1 MPDPI
6 VTTAATRP
14 IAPPVPK
21 PQPTPQ
27 ALIAHVLRR
36 TTFGPFPG
44 QVEALLPLGASG
56 VVDRILKAPAMATA
70 PAPPVT
76 DDSSHAPIDWWL
88 DRMAN
93 PAAGI
98 HERMAWFWH
107 GHLTTSHSK
116 VFRWKMEFPQHLLIR
131 ANALGNFRTLLQ
143 KITIDPAMLIY
154 LDGAWSDSDA
164 PNENYSRELMELFCL
179 GRGHYTQADVE
190 AGARALAGYW
200 VDWTAGTSGFHD
212 YAALSAPVTYLGK
225 PVKRAAD
232 VVNTVCDHPACPTWI
247 ATRIYQHLTGGRTSK
262 LLPAWSRAFRAS
274 GMDIR
279 GLVEAIVRHPTFLDG
294 RNTRPRTPVEWVI
307 PAMAALGLTD
317 KDLRRD
323 TLYGMGQLPFYPP
336 NVAGWPSGSRWL
348 SASFAL
354 ARASLAV
361 QTDGISAIAAASDP
375 VAATLKRCSLYEVS
389 TQTRTAL
396 TNAASDVADPG
407 ARATVLLALAV
418 GSPEFALS

>member
-1 MPDPI
+1 MPVPTLSRAPAKP
-6 VTTAATRP
+6 VPTR
-14 IAPPVPK
+14 VPK
-21 PQPTPQ
+21 PAPS
-27 ALIAHVLRR
+27 AEVLIADVLRR
-36 TTFGPFPG
+36 TTFGPFPN
-44 QVEALLPLGASG
+44 QVETLLPLGVHG
-56 VVDRILKAPAMATA
+56 VIEKILATPPVA
-70 PAPPVT
+70 TTPAPPLT

-88 DRMAN
+88 DRMSD

-98 HERMAWFWH
+98 HERMTWFWH
-107 GHLTTSHSK
+107 GHLTTSHDK

-143 KITIDPAMLIY
+143 KVTIDPAMLIY
-154 LDGAWSDSDA
+154 LDGSWSDSDA

-190 AGARALAGYW
+190 AGAKALAGYW
-200 VDWTAGTSGFHD
+200 VDWTTGDHGFHD
-212 YAALSAPVTYLGK
+212 YAALSAPVTYLGAS
-225 PVKRAAD
+225 VKRAPD
-232 VVNTVCDHPACPTWI
+232 VIDTVCDHPACPIWI
-247 ATRIYQHLTGGRTSK
+247 TSRLYSHMTGGTSNKMLRTWARS
-262 LLPAWSRAFRAS
+262 FRSS

-279 GLVEAIVRHPTFLDG
+279 GLVDSVVRHPSFLTA
-294 RNTRPRTPVEWVI
+294 RMTRARTPVEWVI
-307 PAMAALGLTD
+307 PAMAALGLKD

-323 TLYGMGQLPFYPP
+323 TLYNMGQLPFYPP

-361 QTDGISAIAAASDP
+361 QTDGIAMVASASDP
-375 VAATLKRCSLYEVS
+375 VAAALKRCSLYEVS

-396 TNAASDVADPG
+396 TDAASGISHADK
-407 ARATVLLALAV
+407 RATVLLALAV

>member
-1 MPDPI
+1 MPAPTLVRAAPRPGSPPDPK
-6 VTTAATRP
+6 T
-14 IAPPVPK
+14 PPT
-21 PQPTPQ
+21 QQ

-44 QVEALLPLGASG
+44 QVESLLPLGVKG
-56 VVDRILKAPAMATA
+56 VIDKVLKAPAAKTT
-70 PAPPVT
+70 PAPPLT
-76 DDSSHAPIDWWL
+76 DDGSHAPIDWWL

-93 PAAGI
+93 PASGI
-98 HERMAWFWH
+98 HERMTWYWH
-107 GHLTTSHSK
+107 GHLTTSHDK
-116 VFRWKMEFPQHLLIR
+116 VFKWKIEFPQHLLIR
-131 ANALGNFRTLLQ
+131 ANALGNFRTMLQ

-179 GRGHYTQADVE
+179 GRGHYTQTDVE
-190 AGARALAGYW
+190 NGAKALAGYW
-200 VDWTAGTSGFHD
+200 VDWESGSSGFHE
-212 YAALSAPVTYLGK
+212 YAALSAPVTFLGK
-225 PVKRAAD
+225 PAKRAAD
-232 VVNTVCDHPACPTWI
+232 VINTVCDHPACPIWI
-247 ATRIYQHLTGGRTSK
+247 TTKLYRHLTGAKTHKALPTWARSFRT
-262 LLPAWSRAFRAS
+262 S

-279 GLVEAIVRHPTFLDG
+279 LLVETIVRHPSFLEN
-294 RNTRPRTPVEWVI
+294 RNGRPRTPVEWVI

-323 TLYGMGQLPFYPP
+323 VLYNMGQMPFYPP
-336 NVAGWPSGSRWL
+336 NVSGWPAGTRWL

-361 QTDGISAIAAASDP
+361 QTDGIAAVAASTDP
-375 VAATLKRCSLYEVS
+375 VNAAFKRCSMYEVT

-396 TNAASDVADPG
+396 TNAANDISNAER
-407 ARATVLLALAV
+407 RATVLLALAV